1 MIGMKPKQLETVL
14 VKAPHRVETY
24 TDSELREFAACADPV
39 TGPLCFMDHYFQ
51 CLFQIQLF

>member
-39 TGPLCFMDHYFQ
+39 TGPLCCGMQ